1 MTGLFLVSGGTLLV
15 VVLLVS
21 GVGKII
27 GPASFAASLREMRLL
42 PGGAVP
48 LAAALVV
55 AGELLAALSVLLGL
69 TAMPELL
76 GYGFALCA
84 ALFLLF
90 DVVVIS
96 VIRRGRSV
104 ACTCFGRTA
113 SAFSARHV
121 VRNTLL
127 TATAVAGLVAAGA
140 GTASWTTA
148 TGIAVVMGLV
158 LSLLVILMDDL
169 ADLL

>member
-1 MTGLFLVSGGTLLV
+1 MFLVFSGTLPV
-15 VVLLVS
+15 VVLLVC

-27 GPASFAASLREMRLL
+27 GRASFAGMLREMRLL

-48 LAAALVV
+48 LAA
-55 AGELLAALSVLLGL
+55 LSVLLG
-69 TAMPELL
+69 
-76 GYGFALCA
+76 YGFGFCA

-90 DVVVIS
+90 GVVVMA

-104 ACTCFGRTA
+104 ACDCFGRTG

-127 TATAVAGLVAAGA
+127 MAAAVGGLVGA
-140 GTASWTTA
+140 GTGTSSWI
-148 TGIAVVMGLV
+148 TGTGVAVVLGLV
-158 LSLLVILMDDL
+158 LSLLVIRMDDL